1 MTPPGN
7 PPRNP
12 PGVEIRDLVVRY
24 GSTTALDGV
33 SLDVAPGSITAL
45 IGRNGSGKTSLLSVL
60 AAFRPADAGTVRI
73 GGADP
78 WEAPRVVA
86 DVCLIRESGDL
97 LRDLRVRDNLRYLA
111 DNREHFS
118 AELAGRLLDTF
129 EIPLR
134 RKAGQL
140 SRGKRSALGIVMGL
154 ASRAPLTLLDEV
166 HLGMDAPSRYAF
178 YDALLADYVEHPR
191 TFVLSSHLVDEVQR
205 LVEHVVVLHQG
216 RVLVAEDAEE
226 LRGRGTTVTGAADAV
241 AAFAQGRTVLGRT
254 SLGPTAQITVYGT
267 LTDADRAAAARAGLE
282 LGPVDLQDLF
292 VHLTGPNG
300 LALPTAEVGS

>member
-1 MTPPGN
+1 M
-7 PPRNP
+7 NP
-12 PGVEIRDLVVRY
+12 PGVQVRDLVVRY

-73 GGADP
+73 GGAEP
-78 WEAPRVVA
+78 WENAAVVG
-86 DVCLIRESGDL
+86 DVCLVRESGDL
-97 LRDLRVRDNLRYLA
+97 LRELRVRDTLRYVA

-134 RKAGQL
+134 RKVSQL
-140 SRGKRSALGIVMGL
+140 SRGKRSAVGVVVGL
-154 ASRAPLTLLDEV
+154 ATRAPLTLLDEV

-191 TFVLSSHLVDEVQR
+191 TIVLSSHLVDEVQR
-205 LVEHVVVLHQG
+205 LVEHVVVLHRG
-216 RVLVAEDAEE
+216 RVLVADEAEN
-226 LRGRGTTVTGAADAV
+226 LRARGTTVTGPGEAV
-241 AAFAQGRTVLGRT
+241 ATFVQGRTVLGRT
-254 SLGPTAQITVYGT
+254 SLGPTTQVTLYGA
-267 LTDADRAAAARAGLE
+267 LTEPDLAEAARLGLD

-292 VHLTGPNG
+292 VHLTGPDG
-300 LALPTAEVGS
+300 PAVPAAEVTR